1 MWVLLH
7 GFGKS
12 ISKWLYAGVILAATA
27 ASAQTLASK
36 LPAFDVVSIRPIEA
50 MQCQRDLNSATCI
63 GTAHK
68 ACVYTGERVAC
79 QFSLQ
84 ELLEEAFQRKPYEIV
99 GPGWLAEG
107 LFVFQA
113 TMPSGTSKETARL
126 MLQQALKD
134 RFDLKSHVE
143 QRSIP
148 GYAMVQMKGGAR
160 LQPADDTEHQKLLA
174 IGGRGGAHLTYMPG
188 HFAAVSITLDSLARN
203 LKSLVGLDRPIVNM
217 TGLSGNYKVDLHWH
231 TDEESEDTARGAARG
246 IDPRFQKAVKDQ
258 LGLDLEKRN
267 IPAQVL
273 VVDHVNRA
281 PSEN

>member
-1 MWVLLH
+1 MRLLLH

-27 ASAQTLASK
+27 ASAQTSASK
-36 LPAFDVVSIRPIEA
+36 LPAFDVVSIRPIAA
-50 MQCQRDLNSATCI
+50 MQFHSDLNSTTYI
-63 GTAHK
+63 STAHK

-79 QFSLQ
+79 QFSLL

-99 GPGWLAEG
+99 GPGWLADG

-126 MLQQALKD
+126 MLQRALED
-134 RFDLKSHVE
+134 RFDLKAHVE
-143 QRSIP
+143 QRTIP
-148 GYAMVQMKGGAR
+148 GCAMVQVKGGAR
-160 LQPADDTEHQKLLA
+160 LQPADDAEHQKLLT
-174 IGGRGGAHLTYMPG
+174 IWGRGGAFFTYTPG
-188 HFAAVSITLDSLARN
+188 HFAAVAITLDLLARN
-203 LKSLVGLDRPIVNM
+203 LKSLAGLDRPIVNM
-217 TGLSGNYKVDLHWH
+217 TGLSGSYKVDLHWR
-231 TDEESEDTARGAARG
+231 TDEESEDAARG
-246 IDPRFQKAVKDQ
+246 IDPRFQNAVKDQ